1 MFPRKMGEVYAQC
14 YPVPCS
20 IPDIVPQGNSQYG
33 SVKLA
38 WKPCLQC
45 GIGPM
50 SLAKSYR
57 RRRVS
62 TSEVLGVA
70 AKNSLDLAGEGM
82 GDQREKTVWKVGQT
96 EADHE

>member
-1 MFPRKMGEVYAQC
+1 
-14 YPVPCS
+14 
-20 IPDIVPQGNSQYG
+20 
-33 SVKLA
+33 
-38 WKPCLQC
+38 
-45 GIGPM
+45 M

-82 GDQREKTVWKVGQT
+82 EDQREKTVWKVGQT
-96 EADHE
+96 EADHEQIY